1 MARSYDR
8 VCMEITTIK
17 QLEDA
22 LQYYIIDTEV
32 CLERHY
38 TFNQVVLVLYNNI
51 QSITIDVFTPQD
63 LLEDIL
69 LINQIYKQ
77 L

>member
-1 MARSYDR
+1 
-8 VCMEITTIK
+8 MEITSLK

-22 LQYYIIDTEV
+22 LQYYVIDAEV

-38 TFNQVVLVLYNNI
+38 TFKQVVITLYNDI
-51 QSITIDVFTPQD
+51 QSSITDLFTPQD

>member
-1 MARSYDR
+1 
-8 VCMEITTIK
+8 MEIKSIK

-22 LQYYIIDTEV
+22 LQYYVIDTEV

-38 TFNQVVLVLYNNI
+38 IFNQVVIVLYNNI
-51 QSITIDVFTPQD
+51 QSITIDVFTPHN
-63 LLEDIL
+63 LIEDIL

>member
-1 MARSYDR
+1 
-8 VCMEITTIK
+8 MEITSLK

-22 LQYYIIDTEV
+22 LQYYVIDAEV

-38 TFNQVVLVLYNNI
+38 TFKQVVITLYNDI
-51 QSITIDVFTPQD
+51 QSSIIDLFTPQD

>member
-1 MARSYDR
+1 
-8 VCMEITTIK
+8 MEIKSIK

-22 LQYYIIDTEV
+22 LQYYVIDAEV
-32 CLERHY
+32 CLERYY
-38 TFNQVVLVLYNNI
+38 TFNQVVIVLYNNI
-51 QSITIDVFTPQD
+51 QSITIDVFTPHN
-63 LLEDIL
+63 LIEDIL

>member
-1 MARSYDR
+1 
-8 VCMEITTIK
+8 MEIKSIK

-22 LQYYIIDTEV
+22 LQYYVIDTEV

-38 TFNQVVLVLYNNI
+38 TFNQVVIVLYNNI
-51 QSITIDVFTPQD
+51 QSITIDVFTPHN
-63 LLEDIL
+63 LIEDIL

>member
-1 MARSYDR
+1 
-8 VCMEITTIK
+8 MEIKSIK
-17 QLEDA
+17 QLEDT
-22 LQYYIIDTEV
+22 LQYYVIDAEV

-38 TFNQVVLVLYNNI
+38 TFNQVVIVLYNNI
-51 QSITIDVFTPQD
+51 QSITIDVFTPHN
-63 LLEDIL
+63 LIEDIL

>member
-1 MARSYDR
+1 
-8 VCMEITTIK
+8 MEITTIK

-22 LQYYIIDTEV
+22 LQYYIIDAEV

-38 TFNQVVLVLYNNI
+38 TFKQVVIVLYNNT
-51 QSITIDVFTPQD
+51 QSLTIDIFTPHN
-63 LLEDIL
+63 LIEDIL

>member
-1 MARSYDR
+1 
-8 VCMEITTIK
+8 MEIKSIK

-22 LQYYIIDTEV
+22 LQYYVIDTEV
-32 CLERHY
+32 CLEMNY
-38 TFNQVVLVLYNNI
+38 TFNQVVIVLYNNT
-51 QSITIDVFTPQD
+51 QSITIDVFTPHN
-63 LLEDIL
+63 LIEDIL

>member
-1 MARSYDR
+1 
-8 VCMEITTIK
+8 MEITTIK

-22 LQYYIIDTEV
+22 LQYYVIDAEV
-32 CLERHY
+32 CLKMNY
-38 TFNQVVLVLYNNI
+38 TFKQVVITLYNDI
-51 QSITIDVFTPQD
+51 QPITTDLFIPQY
-63 LLEDIL
+63 LIEDIL

>member
-1 MARSYDR
+1 
-8 VCMEITTIK
+8 MEITTIK

-22 LQYYIIDTEV
+22 LQYYVIDAEV

-38 TFNQVVLVLYNNI
+38 TFNQVVIVLYNNT
-51 QSITIDVFTPQD
+51 QSITIDIFTPHN
-63 LLEDIL
+63 LIEDIL

>member
-1 MARSYDR
+1 
-8 VCMEITTIK
+8 MEIKSIK

-22 LQYYIIDTEV
+22 LQYYVIDTEV
-32 CLERHY
+32 CLEMNY
-38 TFNQVVLVLYNNI
+38 TFKQVVIVLYNNT
-51 QSITIDVFTPQD
+51 QSIIIDVFTPHN
-63 LLEDIL
+63 LIEDIL

>member
-1 MARSYDR
+1 
-8 VCMEITTIK
+8 MEIKSIK

-22 LQYYIIDTEV
+22 LQYYVIDTEV
-32 CLERHY
+32 CLEMNY
-38 TFNQVVLVLYNNI
+38 TFNQVVIVLYNNI
-51 QSITIDVFTPQD
+51 QSITIDVFTPHN
-63 LLEDIL
+63 LIEDIL

>member
-1 MARSYDR
+1 
-8 VCMEITTIK
+8 MEIKSIK

-22 LQYYIIDTEV
+22 LQYYVIDTEV

-38 TFNQVVLVLYNNI
+38 TFNQVVIVLYNNT
-51 QSITIDVFTPQD
+51 QSITIDIFTPHN
-63 LLEDIL
+63 LIEDIL

>member
-1 MARSYDR
+1 
-8 VCMEITTIK
+8 MEITTLK

-22 LQYYIIDTEV
+22 LQYYVIDAEV
-32 CLERHY
+32 CLEMNY
-38 TFNQVVLVLYNNI
+38 SFKQIVIVLYNNI

>member
-1 MARSYDR
+1 
-8 VCMEITTIK
+8 MEIKSIK

-22 LQYYIIDTEV
+22 LQYYVIDTEV
-32 CLERHY
+32 CLEMNY
-38 TFNQVVLVLYNNI
+38 TFKQVVITLYNDM
-51 QSITIDVFTPQD
+51 QPITTDLFIPQD
-63 LLEDIL
+63 LIEDIL